1 MQNTILLPRQF
12 KNKKIMSVTRWSL
25 DTAHS
30 ELSFRVKHLM
40 ISNVKGIFNLFSV
53 EIGEDFP
60 SSKINVSV
68 KTSSISTN
76 NKDRDNHLRSA
87 DFFDAEQFPEM
98 TFEGISL
105 LKKSDEAYILEGN
118 LTIKDV
124 TKKIS
129 IGVDVGGVSKDPWG
143 NEKLGF
149 SIKGKI
155 NRKDFGLNWNATLET
170 GGVLVS
176 DEVKIEGELQFAK
189 QN

>member
-60 SSKINVSV
+60 SSKINASV

-87 DFFDAEQFPEM
+87 DFFDAE
-98 TFEGISL
+98 
-105 LKKSDEAYILEGN
+105 
-118 LTIKDV
+118 
-124 TKKIS
+124 
-129 IGVDVGGVSKDPWG
+129 
-143 NEKLGF
+143 
-149 SIKGKI
+149 
-155 NRKDFGLNWNATLET
+155 
-170 GGVLVS
+170 
-176 DEVKIEGELQFAK
+176 
-189 QN
+189 

>member
-1 MQNTILLPRQF
+1 
-12 KNKKIMSVTRWSL
+12 
-25 DTAHS
+25 
-30 ELSFRVKHLM
+30 
-40 ISNVKGIFNLFSV
+40 
-53 EIGEDFP
+53 
-60 SSKINVSV
+60 
-68 KTSSISTN
+68 
-76 NKDRDNHLRSA
+76 
-87 DFFDAEQFPEM
+87 M